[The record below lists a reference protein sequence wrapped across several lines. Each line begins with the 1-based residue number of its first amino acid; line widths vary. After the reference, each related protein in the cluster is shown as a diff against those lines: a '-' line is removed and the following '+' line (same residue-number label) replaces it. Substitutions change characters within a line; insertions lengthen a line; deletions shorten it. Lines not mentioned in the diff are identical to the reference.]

1 MSTINVTKQDK
12 LFLELKGPRMF
23 HKYSESISKHKTCLH
38 ISLID
43 AHLILPLISFDL
55 IENKHDFGFYVTKQ
69 DMYIL
74 YENMNNS

>member
-12 LFLELKGPRMF
+12 LFSELKGPKMF
-23 HKYSESISKHKTCLH
+23 HKYSESISKHVFIY

-43 AHLILPLISFDL
+43 AHLILPLIFFDL
-55 IENKHDFGFYVTKQ
+55 TENKHDFGFYVTKQ

-74 YENMNNS
+74 YKNMNNS